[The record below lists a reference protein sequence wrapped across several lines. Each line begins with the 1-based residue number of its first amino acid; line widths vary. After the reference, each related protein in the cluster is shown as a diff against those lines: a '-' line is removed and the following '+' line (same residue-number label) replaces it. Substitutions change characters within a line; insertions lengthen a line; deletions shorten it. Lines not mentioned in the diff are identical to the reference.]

1 MNSTRF
7 LEIFKSK
14 SHSYTACVL
23 QYCRQFSAIS
33 QNVFTKNKLD
43 LFTRF
48 RWFLQG
54 LPSHLQTEIV
64 YQYELNPND
73 DLNMDFDDLV
83 KKAMRLLGAKEK
95 LASLVQVEKKS
106 QEVENQVEN
115 CDYKTRISSTPNS
128 LFMQSPIPIFQPL
141 ISSTHTL
148 VQTGSA
154 NSRPVDKKIDHL
166 TEIMNGLA
174 LSVQTL

>member
-1 MNSTRF
+1 MNLRRF

-14 SHSYTACVL
+14 SHCYTACVL

-33 QNVFTKNKLD
+33 QNVFTKKKLD

-64 YQYELNPND
+64 YRYELNPND

-83 KKAMRLLGAKEK
+83 KKAMRHLGAKEK
-95 LASLVQVEKKS
+95 
-106 QEVENQVEN
+106 
-115 CDYKTRISSTPNS
+115 
-128 LFMQSPIPIFQPL
+128 
-141 ISSTHTL
+141 
-148 VQTGSA
+148 
-154 NSRPVDKKIDHL
+154 
-166 TEIMNGLA
+166 
-174 LSVQTL
+174 